1 MTSFNTFNNIHLII
15 VFEHCCVPS
24 HVLGSGNAV
33 VNKSSSLILLMVNIS
48 YSEAQ
53 SGSYIEKITLVV
65 CAGS

>member
-1 MTSFNTFNNIHLII
+1 M
-15 VFEHCCVPS
+15 PS

-33 VNKSSSLILLMVNIS
+33 VHKSSSLILLMVNIS